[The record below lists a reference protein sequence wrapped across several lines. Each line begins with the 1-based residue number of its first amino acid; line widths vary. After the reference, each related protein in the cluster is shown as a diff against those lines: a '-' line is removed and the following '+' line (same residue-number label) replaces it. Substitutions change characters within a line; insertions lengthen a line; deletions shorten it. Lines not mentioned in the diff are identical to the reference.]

1 MPRAALPLVVGA
13 AQRFLSWIEHRPAPA
28 LLLIILMAAVM
39 GIVQLSSHPPDF
51 NFNWENRWWQI
62 AVNVAR
68 GEGYVACKTI
78 YFPFCS
84 AANHVTAMREP
95 LPVLLFALIAR
106 STTESLLAAAAA
118 CVIVNLGTVLA
129 VFFLTR
135 ELSNT
140 RTGVLAAL
148 LWACY
153 LAPMLLFYSQPS
165 GDLPAALAI
174 TCGLFHFVRAR
185 RADRTSD
192 WLAAGLWLGLAIL
205 CRSAALVIVLVLVMG
220 QLLWPDAGA
229 ARPSTARRLRMVAV
243 LALVSAVIV
252 LPWLVRTYVALGR
265 PLIGSSLSGYYLY
278 RQSHMLPTEN
288 YLRFV
293 SGGEFVS
300 VLHDMIARRP
310 DLRGTE
316 NEAEMDRVYREEAL
330 RIIRAEP
337 ARYLTLSA
345 YRFLILWFNWG
356 VKEVYRQRN
365 TARDYVI
372 MVQHAL
378 LLAGGILGL
387 RARGRRAWPLAA
399 SVFAFCLLYMAVMA
413 HMTYVAAIVP
423 LLVALSAMACTDVGN
438 QVRRGLT
445 RVLAVSH
452 TRAPAPGA

>member
-1 MPRAALPLVVGA
+1 
-13 AQRFLSWIEHRPAPA
+13 
-28 LLLIILMAAVM
+28 
-39 GIVQLSSHPPDF
+39 
-51 NFNWENRWWQI
+51 
-62 AVNVAR
+62 
-68 GEGYVACKTI
+68 
-78 YFPFCS
+78 
-84 AANHVTAMREP
+84 
-95 LPVLLFALIAR
+95 
-106 STTESLLAAAAA
+106 
-118 CVIVNLGTVLA
+118 
-129 VFFLTR
+129 
-135 ELSNT
+135 
-140 RTGVLAAL
+140 
-148 LWACY
+148 
-153 LAPMLLFYSQPS
+153 
-165 GDLPAALAI
+165 
-174 TCGLFHFVRAR
+174 
-185 RADRTSD
+185 
-192 WLAAGLWLGLAIL
+192 
-205 CRSAALVIVLVLVMG
+205 
-220 QLLWPDAGA
+220 
-229 ARPSTARRLRMVAV
+229 MVAV

-438 QVRRGLT
+438 QVRLALT

>member
-1 MPRAALPLVVGA
+1 M
-13 AQRFLSWIEHRPAPA
+13 
-28 LLLIILMAAVM
+28 LMASVM
-39 GIVQLSSHPPDF
+39 GIVQLSSHPPNF

-68 GEGYVACKTI
+68 GEGYVACKAI

-84 AANHVTAMREP
+84 SANQVTAMREP
-95 LPVLLFALIAR
+95 LPVLLFALIAL

-165 GDLPAALAI
+165 GDLLAALAI

-185 RADRTSD
+185 RTDGTSD
-192 WLAAGLWLGLAIL
+192 WLAAGIWLGLAIL
-205 CRSAALVIVLVLVMG
+205 CRSAALVIVPVLVMG
-220 QLLWPDAGA
+220 QLLWPGAGA
-229 ARPSTARRLRMVAV
+229 AGQSTARRLRMVALV
-243 LALVSAVIV
+243 TLASTFIV
-252 LPWLVRTYVALGR
+252 LPWLVRNYVAFGR

-293 SGGEFVS
+293 SGGEFAS

-316 NEAEMDRVYREEAL
+316 NEAQMDQVYREEAL

-337 ARYLTLSA
+337 LRYLTLSA

-365 TARDYVI
+365 TADDYLI

-387 RARGRRAWPLAA
+387 RARWRRAWPLAA

-413 HMTYVAAIVP
+413 HMTYVAAVMP
-423 LLVALSAMACTDVGN
+423 LLVALSAIACTDVGN
-438 QVRRGLT
+438 QVRLKLT
-445 RVLAVSH
+445 RLLVGSH
-452 TRAPAPGA
+452 QAGARAGS

>member
-28 LLLIILMAAVM
+28 LLLIMLMASVM
-39 GIVQLSSHPPDF
+39 GIVQLSSHPPNF

-68 GEGYVACKTI
+68 GEGYVACKAI

-84 AANHVTAMREP
+84 SANQVTAMREP
-95 LPVLLFALIAR
+95 LPVLLFALIAL

-165 GDLPAALAI
+165 GDLLAALAI

-185 RADRTSD
+185 RTDGTSD
-192 WLAAGLWLGLAIL
+192 WLAAGIWLGLAIL
-205 CRSAALVIVLVLVMG
+205 CRSAALVIVPVLVMG
-220 QLLWPDAGA
+220 QLLWPGAGA
-229 ARPSTARRLRMVAV
+229 VGQSTARRLRMVALV
-243 LALVSAVIV
+243 TLASTFIV
-252 LPWLVRTYVALGR
+252 LPWLVRNYVAFGR

-293 SGGEFVS
+293 SGGEFAS

-316 NEAEMDRVYREEAL
+316 NEAQMDQVYREEAL

-337 ARYLTLSA
+337 LRYLTLSA

-365 TARDYVI
+365 TADDYLI

-387 RARGRRAWPLAA
+387 RARWRRAWPLAA

-413 HMTYVAAIVP
+413 HMTYVAAVMP
-423 LLVALSAMACTDVGN
+423 LLVALSAIACTDVGN
-438 QVRRGLT
+438 QVRLKLT
-445 RVLAVSH
+445 RLLVGSH
-452 TRAPAPGA
+452 QAGARAGS